1 MSQLVP
7 STELVPTNVT
17 LNVVSERFII
27 AGHSWAHMGVHGD
40 KDIWVCVQ
48 EDNRTA
54 YVAICDLH
62 DPRKRWRVTKREWVR
77 AREAS
82 MITQGLLQLQVNKI
96 GWHKTLLKAQQA
108 IALLVHRSQ
117 EQKPQTRSR
126 KKSPN
131 SHPRKKVGPQLL
143 QG

>member
-40 KDIWVCVQ
+40 KDIWVSVQ
-48 EDNRTA
+48 DDKRTA

-77 AREAS
+77 SREAS
-82 MITQGLLQLQVNKI
+82 AIAQGLLQLKVDKVS
-96 GWHKTLLKAQQA
+96 WHKTLFAAQQS
-108 IALLVHRSQ
+108 IALLI
-117 EQKPQTRSR
+117 
-126 KKSPN
+126 
-131 SHPRKKVGPQLL
+131 
-143 QG
+143 